1 MANLTIK
8 FQNYY
13 RRPLEMLHLI
23 VVVCAH
29 KFKFVVVAELQK
41 HSGSPRYAGV
51 KVGEWG
57 GGRVGVL

>member
-1 MANLTIK
+1 MVRLT
-8 FQNYY
+8 
-13 RRPLEMLHLI
+13 

-57 GGRVGVL
+57 SGEVGGWECCEVPL

>member
-1 MANLTIK
+1 
-8 FQNYY
+8 
-13 RRPLEMLHLI
+13 MLHLI

-29 KFKFVVVAELQK
+29 KFKFVVVAGLQK

-51 KVGEWG
+51 KVGDWG